1 MLSTAGGMG
10 LIPGWG
16 TKIPHASQSSQ
27 KKKKRK
33 QISGCKGEI
42 QEGKPWK
49 IWPGLQKPVREL
61 LYDLATPLLQIY
73 PKEVNM
79 ETQTFIPLGHD

>member
-10 LIPGWG
+10 SIPGRG
-16 TKIPHASQSSQ
+16 TKIPHATQSSQ
-27 KKKKRK
+27 KKKRK

-42 QEGKPWK
+42 QEGRPWK

-73 PKEVNM
+73 LKEVNT
-79 ETQTFIPLGHD
+79 ETQTFIHLGHD

>member
-1 MLSTAGGMG
+1 MQEAWVPLLVGELRSHM
-10 LIPGWG
+10 
-16 TKIPHASQSSQ
+16 PHSAA
-27 KKKKRK
+27 KKKRK

-42 QEGKPWK
+42 QEGRPWK

-73 PKEVNM
+73 LKEVNT
-79 ETQTFIPLGHD
+79 ETQTFIHLGHD